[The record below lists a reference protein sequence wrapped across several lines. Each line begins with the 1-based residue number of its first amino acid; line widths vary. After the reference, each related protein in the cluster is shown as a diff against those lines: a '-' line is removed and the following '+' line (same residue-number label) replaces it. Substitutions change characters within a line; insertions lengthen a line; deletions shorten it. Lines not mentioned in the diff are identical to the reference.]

1 MLIGDYLYELQ
12 FRVEN
17 EGEENNPMPI
27 DMDIDPT
34 GHGGE
39 DNGGNLER
47 NDGKENTGGNDS
59 NASSNSKMDTQAEN
73 FQTGAGQTIHKHN
86 TTWTGK
92 PVVASSP
99 TGPDE
104 SLLAEP
110 LVAGVDENGKKSQ
123 QQTKPKNLPANL
135 YATPTCSS
143 KRSAATADVD
153 SVEKAS
159 KLKAKKNLDVPQN
172 KGNDN
177 LISFTSLDESVVLS
191 NISNVGI

>member
-1 MLIGDYLYELQ
+1 MLGATQMVDMKFTKEHNVARLKVAVLDPDLIPNLVDVLIGDYVYELQ
-12 FRVEN
+12 FRVEI

-73 FQTGAGQTIHKHN
+73 FQTGAGQTIHKQN

-123 QQTKPKNLPANL
+123 
-135 YATPTCSS
+135 
-143 KRSAATADVD
+143 
-153 SVEKAS
+153 
-159 KLKAKKNLDVPQN
+159 
-172 KGNDN
+172 
-177 LISFTSLDESVVLS
+177 
-191 NISNVGI
+191 